1 MNSINN
7 KDTWI
12 IAGLGNPEQ
21 AYKHTRHNV
30 GFDTLDALNTKK
42 ESWSRGQN
50 CIFCVNWFHNA
61 IMIKPTTGMNSSG
74 LGIRDGIQSTGA
86 TDSSRVIIIHDDMD
100 FEPGQIRIKVGGGDG
115 KHNGLKSI
123 INHIGKDFIRIRIG
137 IGKPRTKE
145 EGIDFVLERF
155 NNRERARIDEAI
167 QLATEAVTWI
177 VQDGVQRAMN
187 QFNQKER

>member
-7 KDTWI
+7 KDTWLI
-12 IAGLGNPEQ
+12 VGLGNPEG
-21 AYKHTRHNV
+21 AYKNTRHNV

-42 ESWSRGQN
+42 EVWAQGQN
-50 CIFCVNWFHNA
+50 CKFCVNWFLHA
-61 IMIKPTTGMNSSG
+61 VMIKPTTGMNSSG

-86 TDSSRVIIIHDDMD
+86 TDLSRVIVIHDDMD

-115 KHNGLKSI
+115 KHNGVKSI
-123 INHIGKDFIRIRIG
+123 INYIGPDFIRIRVG

-145 EGIDFVLERF
+145 EGINFVLERF

-167 QLATEAVTWI
+167 QLTTEAVVWI
-177 VQDGVQRAMN
+177 IQDGIQKAMN